1 MFDPFFPFQESLNES
16 FSIVIGQKLPRSA
29 ESSMRRSAVAR
40 PRPEITLQVFSQI
53 LSKYFLS
60 FLWVPFLCKMYFTS
74 KLL

>member
-1 MFDPFFPFQESLNES
+1 MFQESLNES

-40 PRPEITLQVFSQI
+40 PRPEITLQVFSQM
-53 LSKYFLS
+53 LSWYFLS
-60 FLWVPFLCKMYFTS
+60 FLSVPLLYKMDFTC